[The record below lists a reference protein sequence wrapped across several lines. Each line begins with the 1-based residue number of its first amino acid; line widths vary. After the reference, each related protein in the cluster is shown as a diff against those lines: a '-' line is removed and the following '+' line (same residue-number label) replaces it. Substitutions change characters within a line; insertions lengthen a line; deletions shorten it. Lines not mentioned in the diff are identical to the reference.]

1 FDQDKDGLQVM
12 KDHYVRGGLG
22 DSVVKARLEGILQ
35 DMLAPI
41 RERREEFA
49 KDRGQVLQ
57 MLKEGTMRARE
68 VAAKTTDEVKAAI
81 GLKHF

>member
-1 FDQDKDGLQVM
+1 
-12 KDHYVRGGLG
+12 VRGGLG
-22 DSVVKARLEGILQ
+22 DGVVKKRLEGILQ

-41 RERREEFA
+41 RERRQEFE

-57 MLKEGTMRARE
+57 MLKEGTEKARE
-68 VAAKTTDEVKAAI
+68 IAARTTDEVKAAI